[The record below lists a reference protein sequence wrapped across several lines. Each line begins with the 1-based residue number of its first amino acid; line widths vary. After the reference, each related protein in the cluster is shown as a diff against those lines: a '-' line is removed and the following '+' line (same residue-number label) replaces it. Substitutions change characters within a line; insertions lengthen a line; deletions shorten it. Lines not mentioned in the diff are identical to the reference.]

1 MLLLASLVSSS
12 CGAGN
17 IVARTR
23 QMFGGD
29 LHIEVF
35 VDPRLN
41 QDSPVAVELVLF
53 EDKKL
58 VPEVAELDARDWF
71 RIREQFYRDYKKG
84 LQTPPTLWEWVP
96 GQPVEPLVVKIQS
109 GVKEGFLF
117 ANYMT
122 PGSHREQI
130 DPRKHFTL
138 RLGEKGFRVIPDD

>member
-1 MLLLASLVSSS
+1 
-12 CGAGN
+12 
-17 IVARTR
+17 
-23 QMFGGD
+23 MFGGD

-58 VPEVAELDARDWF
+58 VPEVAELDASDWF

-84 LQTPPTLWEWVP
+84 VQTPPTLWEWVP

-117 ANYMT
+117 VNYMT

-138 RLGEKGFRVIPDD
+138 RLGEKGFRVIAED

>member
-1 MLLLASLVSSS
+1 MAALAAGS

-17 IVARTR
+17 IVTRTR

-53 EDKKL
+53 EDRKL

-84 LQTPPTLWEWVP
+84 VQTPPTLWEWVP
-96 GQPVEPLVVKIQS
+96 GQPVEPQVVKIKS

-117 ANYMT
+117 VSYMT
-122 PGSHREQI
+122 PGSHREQV

-138 RLGEKGFRVIPDD
+138 RLGEKGFRVIPED

>member
-1 MLLLASLVSSS
+1 MRPQHQSLLAVLLLASLVSSS

-17 IVARTR
+17 IVTRTR

-84 LQTPPTLWEWVP
+84 LQTPPTLWE
-96 GQPVEPLVVKIQS
+96 
-109 GVKEGFLF
+109 
-117 ANYMT
+117 
-122 PGSHREQI
+122 
-130 DPRKHFTL
+130 
-138 RLGEKGFRVIPDD
+138 